1 MKADVLSIFSDIY
14 LCESYEIDGKL
25 VDRFPYDINK
35 AEIKPKWTH
44 FKGWKSDLTSL
55 TRYEDAPE
63 ALKDYVRYLE
73 KVLEIPITM
82 VSVGPDRAQTLLK

>member
-1 MKADVLSIFSDIY
+1 
-14 LCESYEIDGKL
+14 

-35 AEIKPKWTH
+35 AEIKPNWTH

>member
-1 MKADVLSIFSDIY
+1 MDALQ
-14 LCESYEIDGKL
+14 
-25 VDRFPYDINK
+25 
-35 AEIKPKWTH
+35 
-44 FKGWKSDLTSL
+44 GWKSDLTSL